1 MGVCMF
7 ASRSP
12 TVGAISLLNA
22 PIIVDRED
30 FKGIHVAARSLA
42 EDIAKVTDKAPPTV
56 GSEPITSQ
64 CAIIVGSLQCSKIVQ
79 QLALSGKLDTSEIK
93 GKWETWC
100 TQIVDAPWD
109 GCEKAL
115 VITGSDKRGT
125 IFGAYALSELIG
137 VSP

>member
-1 MGVCMF
+1 MF

-12 TVGAISLLNA
+12 TVGAISLLDA
-22 PIIVDRED
+22 PINVDRED
-30 FKGIHVAARSLA
+30 FKGVHIAARTLA
-42 EDIAKVTDKAPPTV
+42 EDIAKVTDKTPPIV

-64 CAIIVGSLQCSKIVQ
+64 CAIIIGSLQCSKIVQ
-79 QLALSGKLDTSEIK
+79 QLVLSGKLDTSEIEE
-93 GKWETWC
+93 KWETWC

-115 VITGSDKRGT
+115 LIAGSDKRGT
-125 IFGAYALSELIG
+125 IFGAYALSEQIG